1 MKLTIEMDPTAD
13 KEVFDRVMS
22 ALTNATPTVNQV
34 STTAVPVEAPE
45 ETTPDDTPSDEKPR
59 IYGEAGTGR
68 KRRTKVEMAED
79 EEIETLAAETE
90 MAISTDIPA
99 AQMLADLKEAA
110 AENTPDEKPD
120 DTPSD
125 EKPDDTPSDEKPDED
140 NFTMEEEPAEMSPE
154 EFRGKVIALNKE
166 HGKAAIAILSEYGSG
181 LSKIPKEKYKEVL
194 SRLQDLGN
202 A

>member
-125 EKPDDTPSDEKPDED
+125 EKPDED

>member
-13 KEVFDRVMS
+13 KDVFDRVMA
-22 ALTNATPTVNQV
+22 ALTSAAQ
-34 STTAVPVEAPE
+34 TTNKTNTAAAPMEASE
-45 ETTPDDTPSDEKPR
+45 VTTPDEKPEETPSDEKPR
-59 IYGEAGTGR
+59 VYGEAGAGR

-79 EEIETLAAETE
+79 EEIENLAAKTE
-90 MAISTDIPA
+90 LAISTDIPA
-99 AQMLADLKEAA
+99 TQMLAELKEAA
-110 AENTPDEKPD
+110 AENTPDEKSD

-125 EKPDDTPSDEKPDED
+125 EKSDEEGFQLD
-140 NFTMEEEPAEMSPE
+140 EEEEDMSPE

-166 HGKAAIAILSEYGSG
+166 HGKAAIAVLSEYGSG

>member
-59 IYGEAGTGR
+59 IYGEAGAGR

-110 AENTPDEKPD
+110 AGNTP
-120 DTPSD
+120 D

>member
-59 IYGEAGTGR
+59 VYGEAGTGR

-110 AENTPDEKPD
+110 AENTP
-120 DTPSD
+120 D

>member
-13 KEVFDRVMS
+13 KDVFDRVMA
-22 ALTNATPTVNQV
+22 ALTGVAQATNKT
-34 STTAVPVEAPE
+34 STAAAPVEAPE
-45 ETTPDDTPSDEKPR
+45 ETSSDEKPDDTPSDEKPR
-59 IYGEAGTGR
+59 VYGEAGAGR

-79 EEIETLAAETE
+79 EEIEALAAKTE
-90 MAISTDIPA
+90 LAISTDIPA
-99 AQMLADLKEAA
+99 AQMLAELKEAA

-120 DTPSD
+120 ETPSD
-125 EKPDDTPSDEKPDED
+125 EKSDEEGFQLD
-140 NFTMEEEPAEMSPE
+140 EEEEDMSPE

-166 HGKAAIAILSEYGSG
+166 HGKAAIAVLSEYGSG

>member
-45 ETTPDDTPSDEKPR
+45 ETTPDEKPDEKPR
-59 IYGEAGTGR
+59 IYGEAGAGR

-110 AENTPDEKPD
+110 VENTP
-120 DTPSD
+120 D

-181 LSKIPKEKYKEVL
+181 LSKIPMEKYKEVL

>member
-1 MKLTIEMDPTAD
+1 MKLTIEMDPTVD
-13 KEVFDRVMS
+13 KEVFDRVMA
-22 ALTNATPTVNQV
+22 ALTGVAQATNKT
-34 STTAVPVEAPE
+34 STAAAPME
-45 ETTPDDTPSDEKPR
+45 EPEVTTPDEKSDDTPSDEKPR
-59 IYGEAGTGR
+59 VYGEAGAGR

-79 EEIETLAAETE
+79 EEIEALAAKTE
-90 MAISTDIPA
+90 LAISTDIPA
-99 AQMLADLKEAA
+99 AQMLAELKEAE

-120 DTPSD
+120 ETPSD
-125 EKPDDTPSDEKPDED
+125 EKSDEEGFQLD
-140 NFTMEEEPAEMSPE
+140 EEEEDMSPE

-166 HGKAAIAILSEYGSG
+166 HGKAAIAVLSEYGSG

>member
-59 IYGEAGTGR
+59 IYGEAGAGR

-110 AENTPDEKPD
+110 AENTP
-120 DTPSD
+120 D

>member
-13 KEVFDRVMS
+13 KEMFDRVMS
-22 ALTNATPTVNQV
+22 AMTNADPVV
-34 STTAVPVEAPE
+34 IRKRSTAAPAEAPE
-45 ETTPDDTPSDEKPR
+45 ETTPDEKPDDTPSDEKPR
-59 IYGEAGTGR
+59 VYGEAGAGR
-68 KRRTKVEMAED
+68 KRRTKIEMAED

-125 EKPDDTPSDEKPDED
+125 EKPAED
-140 NFTMEEEPAEMSPE
+140 NFTMEEEDEGDMSPE
-154 EFRGKVIALNKE
+154 EFRGKVISLNKE

>member
-13 KEVFDRVMS
+13 KDVFDRVMA
-22 ALTNATPTVNQV
+22 ALTGVAQTTNKT
-34 STTAVPVEAPE
+34 STAAAPVEAPE
-45 ETTPDDTPSDEKPR
+45 ETSSDEKPDDTPSDEKPR
-59 IYGEAGTGR
+59 VYGEAGAGR

-79 EEIETLAAETE
+79 EEIEALAAKTE
-90 MAISTDIPA
+90 LAISTDIPA
-99 AQMLADLKEAA
+99 AQMLAELKEAA

-120 DTPSD
+120 ETPSD
-125 EKPDDTPSDEKPDED
+125 EKSDEEGFQLD
-140 NFTMEEEPAEMSPE
+140 EEEEDMSPE

-166 HGKAAIAILSEYGSG
+166 HGKAAIAVLSEYGSG

>member
-45 ETTPDDTPSDEKPR
+45 ETTPDEKPDEKPR
-59 IYGEAGTGR
+59 IYGEAGAGR

-110 AENTPDEKPD
+110 AENTP
-120 DTPSD
+120 D

>member
-13 KEVFDRVMS
+13 KDAFDRVMA
-22 ALTNATPTVNQV
+22 ALTGAAQTTNKASTAEAPVGTPEV
-34 STTAVPVEAPE
+34 TTPDEKPE
-45 ETTPDDTPSDEKPR
+45 ETPSSEKPR
-59 IYGEAGTGR
+59 VYGEAGAGR

-79 EEIETLAAETE
+79 EEIEDLAAKTE
-90 MAISTDIPA
+90 LAISTDIPA
-99 AQMLADLKEAA
+99 AQMLAELKEAA

-120 DTPSD
+120 ETPSD
-125 EKPDDTPSDEKPDED
+125 EKSDEEGFQLD
-140 NFTMEEEPAEMSPE
+140 EEEEDMSPE

-166 HGKAAIAILSEYGSG
+166 HGKAAIAVLSEYGSG